1 MKKIL
6 ALILIALMAVSTFA
20 ACGGA
25 GQDDQIETGAQGIQ
39 GDKGDK
45 GDEGRGILKTEIID
59 GCLWITYSDAPNSPV
74 NVGKVSASSNADSV
88 GGSEVNEY
96 ALDFYPL
103 PDGTYG
109 VMAGNSKYLEKI
121 VIPEKYNGKAVTKI
135 LDNAFGSAPNLK
147 ELVIPDSVTSIGF
160 QAFDDCSSLMSI
172 TIPDSV
178 TSIGSSAFVGCDS
191 LKYNEYN
198 NGKYLGNS
206 KNPYIILVDVIDRS
220 ATSFTIHNTTKFI
233 HSFAFENCSS
243 LTSVTIPD
251 SVTSIGF
258 YAFCDCSSL
267 MSVTIPDSVTS
278 IGEGVFGGCSSLTNV
293 TIPDRVTSIGD
304 RAFYNCS
311 SLISVTI
318 PDSVTSIGFNA
329 FAYSRLTS
337 IEFKKTEGW
346 KAGSTA
352 ISSTDLEDK
361 GKAAEYLTDTYV
373 SNSWTRS

>member
-6 ALILIALMAVSTFA
+6 PLILIALMAVSTFA

-74 NVGKVSASSNADSV
+74 NVGKVSQDQNSEGEADT
-88 GGSEVNEY
+88 NEY
-96 ALDFYPL
+96 GLDFYSL

-147 ELVIPDSVTSIGF
+147 ELVIPDSVTSIGSA
-160 QAFDDCSSLMSI
+160 AF
-172 TIPDSV
+172 
-178 TSIGSSAFVGCDS
+178 
-191 LKYNEYN
+191 Y
-198 NGKYLGNS
+198 
-206 KNPYIILVDVIDRS
+206 
-220 ATSFTIHNTTKFI
+220 
-233 HSFAFENCSS
+233 
-243 LTSVTIPD
+243 
-251 SVTSIGF
+251 
-258 YAFCDCSSL
+258 
-267 MSVTIPDSVTS
+267 
-278 IGEGVFGGCSSLTNV
+278 GCSS
-293 TIPDRVTSIGD
+293 
-304 RAFYNCS
+304 
-311 SLISVTI
+311 
-318 PDSVTSIGFNA
+318 
-329 FAYSRLTS
+329 LTS

-373 SNSWTRS
+373 SDSWTRS